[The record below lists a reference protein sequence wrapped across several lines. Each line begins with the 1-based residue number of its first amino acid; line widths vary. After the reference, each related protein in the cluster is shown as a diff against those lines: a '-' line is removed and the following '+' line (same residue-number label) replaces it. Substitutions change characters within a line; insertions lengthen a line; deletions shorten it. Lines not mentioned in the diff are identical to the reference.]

1 MASFNTCFRND
12 SGKALGVTTS
22 TYWKR
27 LNLEIIGETSYNIN
41 KHYPDY
47 AEQHASVP
55 FAVAYEMRNA
65 LTHGYFKVDL
75 EILWKTIEL
84 DLPDLKVMIESLLQ
98 KFD

>member
-1 MASFNTCFRND
+1 MFQDAVIR
-12 SGKALGVTTS
+12 
-22 TYWKR
+22 
-27 LNLEIIGETSYNIN
+27 NLEIIGETSHNIN

-55 FAVAYEMRNA
+55 FAVAYEIRNA

-84 DLPDLKVMIESLLQ
+84 DLPLLLVYDELKFRGSKKAKLTQQPIELKRKNAS
-98 KFD
+98 